1 MSVQTRNI
9 QYSTIYA
16 KRFQRAKKKKKNIC
30 RFKGK
35 IQKTYCAIAKQ
46 LNLTKHRAED

>member
-16 KRFQRAKKKKKNIC
+16 KRFQRAKKKKKTSVVLKEKY
-30 RFKGK
+30 RKH
-35 IQKTYCAIAKQ
+35 IAQ
-46 LNLTKHRAED
+46 